1 MTVSLRVEELV
12 KVYKGRKVVNG
23 VSFSMTTGEI
33 VGLLGPNGAGKTTSF
48 YMTIGLVQPTSGR
61 VFLDNKD
68 ITSQPMFARARMG
81 LGYLAQEPSVFR
93 KLTVE
98 DNLRL
103 VLQAR
108 GVENAEAQKQID
120 MLLEDFHITRL
131 RTSPA
136 YVLSGGERRRVEI
149 ARAIAAA
156 PQFILLDEPFTGVD
170 PIAIADLQKIIAS
183 LREKL
188 GIGILI
194 TDHNVRATLR
204 ITDRAYIIAEGNI
217 VTEGASED
225 LPQNPI
231 ARQFYLGQEYDN
243 I

>member
-1 MTVSLRVEELV
+1 MTVCLRVEELV
-12 KVYKGRKVVNG
+12 KVYRGRKVVNG
-23 VSFSMTTGEI
+23 VSFSMNTGEI

-61 VFLDNKD
+61 VFLDDKD
-68 ITSQPMFARARMG
+68 ITGQPMFARARMG

-108 GVENAEAQKQID
+108 GVDGAAAQKQID

-131 RTSPA
+131 KSSPA

-170 PIAIADLQKIIAS
+170 PIAIADLQKIIGA

-231 ARQFYLGQEYDN
+231 ARKFYLGQEYDN

>member
-1 MTVSLRVEELV
+1 MTVCLRVEDLV

-61 VFLDNKD
+61 VYLDNKD

-120 MLLEDFHITRL
+120 MLLEDFHISRL

-231 ARQFYLGQEYDN
+231 ARQFSLGQEYDK

>member
-1 MTVSLRVEELV
+1 
-12 KVYKGRKVVNG
+12 
-23 VSFSMTTGEI
+23 
-33 VGLLGPNGAGKTTSF
+33 
-48 YMTIGLVQPTSGR
+48 MTIGLVQPTSGR
-61 VFLDNKD
+61 VFLDDKD
-68 ITSQPMFARARMG
+68 ITGQPMFTRARMG

-108 GVENAEAQKQID
+108 GVDGAAAQKQID

-131 RTSPA
+131 KSSPA

-170 PIAIADLQKIIAS
+170 PIAIADLQKIIGA

-231 ARQFYLGQEYDN
+231 ARKFYLGQEYDN

>member
-61 VFLDNKD
+61 VYLDDKD

-108 GVENAEAQKQID
+108 GVESAEAQKQID

>member
-1 MTVSLRVEELV
+1 MTASLRVENLV
-12 KVYKGRKVVNG
+12 KVYRGRKVVDG
-23 VSFSMTTGEI
+23 VSFAMNTGEI

-48 YMTIGLVQPTSGR
+48 YMTVGLVQPSDGR
-61 VFLDNKD
+61 VYLNDHD
-68 ITSQPMFARARMG
+68 ITSMPMFARARQG
-81 LGYLAQEPSVFR
+81 IGYLAQEPSVFR

-108 GVENAEAQKQID
+108 GIDGDDANKQID
-120 MLLEDFHITRL
+120 TILDDFHIARL
-131 RTSPA
+131 RKSQA

-149 ARAIAAA
+149 ARAIAAS

-170 PIAIADLQKIIAS
+170 PIAIADLQKIIAT
-183 LREKL
+183 LREKM

-204 ITDRAYIIAEGNI
+204 ITDRAYIIAEGKI

-231 ARQFYLGQEYDN
+231 ARKFYLGQEYDN